1 MEESTRSLMK
11 RTDDPRVKVSRRAF
25 LLAWIFFSAYLLA
38 VMAASYLLGVKPRLW
53 GLPRWV
59 TIGNIL
65 IPAGF
70 VILLIIVVEKL
81 IPDVPLTDDE
91 TEHKGPE

>member
-1 MEESTRSLMK
+1 MK
-11 RTDDPRVKVSRRAF
+11 RTEDPRAKVSRRSF
-25 LLAWIFFSAYLLA
+25 LLAWAFFGLYFLA
-38 VMAASYLLGVKPRLW
+38 VMAASFLLGTEPKLW

-65 IPAGF
+65 LPVFF
-70 VILLIIVVEKL
+70 VLLLIVVVEKL

-91 TEHKGPE
+91 GEPEGPE

>member
-1 MEESTRSLMK
+1 MEKSTTRSLMK
-11 RTDDPRVKVSRRAF
+11 RNDLRIKISHRAF
-25 LLAWIFFSAYLLA
+25 LLAWVFFSLYLLA
-38 VMAASYLLGVKPRLW
+38 VTAASYLLGIKPRLW

-65 IPAGF
+65 IPAAF

-81 IPDVPLTDDE
+81 IPDVSLTDDE
-91 TEHKGPE
+91 NEHKGPE

>member
-1 MEESTRSLMK
+1 MEEPTRSLMK
-11 RTDDPRVKVSRRAF
+11 RTEDPRVKISRRAF
-25 LLAWIFFSAYLLA
+25 LLAWVFFSAYLLA
-38 VMAASYLLGVKPRLW
+38 VMVASYLLGVKPRLW

-81 IPDVPLTDDE
+81 IPDVSLTDDE

>member
-1 MEESTRSLMK
+1 MK
-11 RTDDPRVKVSRRAF
+11 WKEDPRAKVSRRAF
-25 LLAWIFFSAYLLA
+25 LLAWAFFGVYFLA
-38 VMAASYLLGVKPRLW
+38 VMAASFLLGIEPRLW

-65 IPAGF
+65 LPVCF
-70 VILLIIVVEKL
+70 VVLLIIVVEKL

-91 TEHKGPE
+91 AEKKGPE

>member
-1 MEESTRSLMK
+1 MK
-11 RTDDPRVKVSRRAF
+11 WTEDPRAKVSRRTF
-25 LLAWIFFSAYLLA
+25 LLAWAFFGAYFLA
-38 VMAASYLLGVKPRLW
+38 VMGASFLLGIEPGLW

-65 IPAGF
+65 LPVFF
-70 VILLIIVVEKL
+70 VLLLIIVVEKL

-91 TEHKGPE
+91 GEHKGSE